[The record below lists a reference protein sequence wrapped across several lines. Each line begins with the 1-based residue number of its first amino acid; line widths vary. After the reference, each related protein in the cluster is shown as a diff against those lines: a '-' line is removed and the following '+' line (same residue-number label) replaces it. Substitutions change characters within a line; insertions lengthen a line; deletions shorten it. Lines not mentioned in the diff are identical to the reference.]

1 MKWIN
6 IINQEPMTWSL
17 HLPYKPYETTFER
30 IFQFLETVGLLDWR
44 ALYAIQYNIIMGS
57 WINKDTL
64 DWYAHRRTDNFCL
77 AGGKPFAQEILARF
91 PIFLRNSR
99 NETRVI
105 RCTNNGL
112 HMKWKYSYIWICHMS
127 SKNTLKLKRNSCL
140 FHFDGR
146 RYQWYDPCDCWLQI
160 WPMPFKW

>member
-6 IINQEPMTWSL
+6 IINQEPMTWSF
-17 HLPYKPYETTFER
+17 HLTYKPYETTFAR
-30 IFQFLETVGLLDWR
+30 IFLFLETVGLLDWR
-44 ALYAIQYNIIMGS
+44 ALQYNIIMGS

-77 AGGKPFAQEILARF
+77 GSRWTICPRNSCKIPKL
-91 PIFLRNSR
+91 LRNSR

-112 HMKWKYSYIWICHMS
+112 HMKWKYSYIWIYHMS
-127 SKNTLKLKRNSCL
+127 SKNTLRLKSNSCL

-146 RYQWYDPCDCWLQI
+146 RYQWYDPCHCWLQSWHI
-160 WPMPFKW
+160 P